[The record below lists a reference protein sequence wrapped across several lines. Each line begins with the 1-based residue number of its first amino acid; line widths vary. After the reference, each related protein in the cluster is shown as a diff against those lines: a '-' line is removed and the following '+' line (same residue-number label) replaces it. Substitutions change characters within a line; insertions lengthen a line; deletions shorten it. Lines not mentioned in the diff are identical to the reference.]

1 MQSQTKPIMS
11 KTNSAVKLTR
21 TLRATSK
28 EVVILF
34 GSEGDS
40 NLKDTKRIITNG
52 GRRVEFKNL
61 QTQAI

>member
-1 MQSQTKPIMS
+1 MQSKPRHIMS
-11 KTNSAVKLTR
+11 NTNSAVKPTPA
-21 TLRATSK
+21 LRASTR

-34 GSEGDS
+34 GSESDPALRES
-40 NLKDTKRIITNG
+40 KRIITNG

>member
-1 MQSQTKPIMS
+1 MS

-21 TLRATSK
+21 NLRPTSK
-28 EVVILF
+28 EAVILF
-34 GSEGDS
+34 GTEADT
-40 NLKDTKRIITNG
+40 NLKESKRIITNG

>member
-1 MQSQTKPIMS
+1 MQSQTRPIMS
-11 KTNSAVKLTR
+11 KTNSVVKPTPA
-21 TLRATSK
+21 LRASTR

-34 GSEGDS
+34 GTESDPA
-40 NLKDTKRIITNG
+40 LKESKRIITNG